1 MNGTKK
7 RLKTHQKKKRVLKT
21 PESHMSQTETP
32 SGKLGHCTMKKESLY
47 SLPIITTPCKHLN
60 KKEKKKTKRI
70 KKKGR
75 KEKKHKE
82 KVHSF
87 MEIIWMRESLRQFK

>member
-1 MNGTKK
+1 
-7 RLKTHQKKKRVLKT
+7 
-21 PESHMSQTETP
+21 MSQTETP

-60 KKEKKKTKRI
+60 KKEKKNKKN

-87 MEIIWMRESLRQFK
+87 MEIIRMRESLRQFK